1 LPTFTELG
9 LSSRILAALARQSID
24 TPVPVQE
31 EAIPPLRAGRDVVIE
46 APTGSGKTLAFLVP
60 AIEKLSQAAA
70 PGPRALVV
78 VPTRELAIQV
88 DKVFRGLDTG
98 LRRALLYGGVG
109 YGVQTTDLRRQPD
122 LVIGTPGRLLDM
134 IGKGLLSL
142 ARVQYLVLDEAD
154 EMLDAGFAPDVERL
168 IAMTRSP
175 QTVLASAT
183 MPDWV
188 SRMIAKHMRNPVR
201 VKVVHEHESLLEHG
215 LLRVDKHERLQVLS
229 RLLHLN
235 EGAAIL
241 FGRTKHGV
249 KKLNRDLLAMG
260 HRSVE
265 LQGNLSQNAR
275 ERAMAAFRGER
286 APVLVATNIAAR
298 GLDISHV
305 GLVVNYDLP
314 DTPQWLTHRV
324 GRTAR
329 MGAAGRALT
338 FVGSDDGAAWSKLRR
353 QGAPD
358 LREVDRQ
365 HLLEE
370 GGWRYLDRSTLSARP
385 APTAPVAAA
394 ARRTPRR
401 RQRWHRNRSL

>member
-1 LPTFTELG
+1 M
-9 LSSRILAALARQSID
+9 LAALAAQSID
-24 TPVPVQE
+24 TPVPVQA
-31 EAIPPLRAGRDVVIE
+31 EAIPPLRQGQDVVME
-46 APTGSGKTLAFLVP
+46 APTGSGKTLAFLIP
-60 AIEKLSQAAA
+60 AIERLARTGA

-88 DKVFRGLDTG
+88 DKVFRGLDSG

-109 YGVQTTDLRRQPD
+109 YGVQTNDLRRGPD
-122 LVIGTPGRLLDM
+122 FVIGTPGRLLDM
-134 IGKGLLSL
+134 IGRGLLTL
-142 ARVQYLVLDEAD
+142 TRVEYLVLDEAD
-154 EMLDAGFAPDVERL
+154 EMLDAGFARDVERL

-188 SRMIAKHMRNPVR
+188 SRMIAKHMRQPAHVR
-201 VKVVHEHESLLEHG
+201 VVHEHESLLEHG
-215 LLRVDKHERLQVLS
+215 LLRVDKHEKLQVLS
-229 RLLHLN
+229 RLLHQH

-249 KKLNRDLLAMG
+249 KKLSRDLNAMG
-260 HRSVE
+260 HAAVE

-275 ERAMAAFRGER
+275 DRAMAAFRGER
-286 APVLVATNIAAR
+286 TRVLVATNIAAR

-305 GLVVNYDLP
+305 ALVVNYDLP

-329 MGAAGRALT
+329 MGSPGRALT
-338 FVGSDDGAAWSKLRR
+338 FLGSDDGAAWSKLRR

-358 LREVDRQ
+358 LREVDRP

-370 GGWRYLDRSTLSARP
+370 GGWRYLDHPPARP
-385 APTAPVAAA
+385 VGPLAPGAPRPPSG
-394 ARRTPRR
+394 RRRRR
-401 RQRWHRNRSL
+401 RQWSRGA